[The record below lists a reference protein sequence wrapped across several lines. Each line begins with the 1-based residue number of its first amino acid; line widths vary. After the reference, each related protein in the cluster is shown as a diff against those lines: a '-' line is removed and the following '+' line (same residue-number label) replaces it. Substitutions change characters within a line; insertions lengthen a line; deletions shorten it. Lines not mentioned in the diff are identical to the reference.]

1 MRTREAILPVIS
13 YDFSTLNILPEDIP
27 IDTKSFSL
35 TAEPQTDLWRK
46 PPGRDTSTAPIL
58 FRSLRFPFV
67 SAEVS
72 VCADWGLEWDQAGLV
87 LFVGGPPGDTEPLSA
102 TNHNPPPYSELS
114 TAKWVKIGLE
124 YGSDICQVSTTVA
137 TTHGSDWSIASLP
150 PYHSQRNDLRIKF
163 ERLGVDLWF
172 YYEDQVLGW
181 KKLREIS
188 GFFYGVADKAVR
200 VGVYASR
207 PANFEAS
214 VTPFNSARMERMDR
228 DLTVE
233 FEDLLIF

>member
-1 MRTREAILPVIS
+1 MRRPVYPVIS
-13 YDFSTLNILPEDIP
+13 YEFSTLNILPEDTP
-27 IDTKSFSL
+27 TDTKLFSL

-46 PPGRDTSTAPIL
+46 PPGQDTSTAPVL

-67 SAEVS
+67 SAEVT

-87 LFVGGPPGDTEPLSA
+87 LFVGAPPGEVEPLAES
-102 TNHNPPPYSELS
+102 NHNPPAYSEPRTS
-114 TAKWVKIGLE
+114 KWVKIGLE
-124 YGSDICQVSTTVA
+124 YSANICHVSTTVA
-137 TTHGSDWSIASLP
+137 TSHGSDWSITALP
-150 PYHSQRNDLRIKF
+150 SYHSQRNDLRIKF
-163 ERLGVDLWF
+163 ERLGDGLWF
-172 YYEDQVLGW
+172 YYEDQILGW

-188 GFFYGVADKAVR
+188 GFFYGVADKTVQ

-207 PANFEAS
+207 PAHFEGAT
-214 VTPFNSARMERMDR
+214 TPFNSARMERMDR

>member
-1 MRTREAILPVIS
+1 MRTRGASLPVIS
-13 YDFSTLNILPEDIP
+13 YDFSTLNIQPEDIP
-27 IDTKSFSL
+27 VDTKSFSL

-87 LFVGGPPGDTEPLSA
+87 LFVGGPPGDTEPLPA
-102 TNHNPPPYSELS
+102 ANHNPPPYSELS
-114 TAKWVKIGLE
+114 TSKWVKIGLE
-124 YGSDICQVSTTVA
+124 YSNDICHVSTTVA
-137 TTHGSDWSIASLP
+137 TTHGSDWSITSLP

-172 YYEDQVLGW
+172 YYEDQALGW

-228 DLTVE
+228 DLIVE

>member
-1 MRTREAILPVIS
+1 MRTRGPVLPVIS
-13 YDFSTLNILPEDIP
+13 YDFATLNILPEDTP
-27 IDTKSFSL
+27 TDTKYFSL

-46 PPGRDTSTAPIL
+46 PPGQDTSTAPIL

-67 SAEVS
+67 SAEVT

-87 LFVGGPPGDTEPLSA
+87 LFVGAPPGETAPLPASD
-102 TNHNPPPYSELS
+102 HNPPPYSGLS
-114 TAKWVKIGLE
+114 TSKWVKIGLE
-124 YGSDICQVSTTVA
+124 YNNNVCHVSTTVA
-137 TTHGSDWSIASLP
+137 TTHGSDWSITALP
-150 PYHSQRNDLRIKF
+150 SYHSQRSDLRIKF
-163 ERLGVDLWF
+163 ERLGVGLWF

-188 GFFYGVADKAVR
+188 GFFHGVADKNVC

-207 PANFEAS
+207 PASFEGSA
-214 VTPFNSARMERMDR
+214 TPFNSARMERMDR